1 MEGKTEP
8 VDANVNSPTP
18 KGARRSNHNLE
29 LSLLIEPPDTRCRFR
44 CRPILMIQRDA
55 NESKDENRS
64 I

>member
-29 LSLLIEPPDTRCRFR
+29 LSLLIEPPTPAAVF
-44 CRPILMIQRDA
+44 DA
-55 NESKDENRS
+55 APF
-64 I
+64 